1 MPTYLLR
8 RVAIMVPT
16 LLFASILIFGLQQL
30 LPGDPAMVLAGEE
43 RDPTVIAHLRETMH
57 LDRPFP
63 VRYAYWLRGVLHGDL
78 GESLRMQ
85 QPVRALIA
93 DKLPVTLE
101 LAGIAIVIA
110 VVIGIPAG
118 VVSAVHRGTAWDYA
132 ANVVAL
138 WGLSTPNFWLGIMLI
153 LLFSVTLGWLPAS
166 GYVSPFENLRAN
178 LAAMILPA
186 FVLGNAIAAV
196 LMRHTRSAMLQ
207 VLSSDYVRTARAK
220 GVRERDVILKHAL
233 RNALIPIITLGALE
247 FGTLLSGAVLTE
259 QVFTI
264 PGFGKLIV
272 DAVFNR
278 DYAVVQGVVLF
289 TATAYILLN
298 LIADVLYAVA
308 NPRIRVR

>member
-1 MPTYLLR
+1 MLTFIVR
-8 RVAIMVPT
+8 RLATIVPT
-16 LLFASILIFGLQQL
+16 LVFVSMLIFGLQQL
-30 LPGDPAMVLAGEE
+30 LPGDPAKVLAGEE
-43 RDPTVIAHLRETMH
+43 QDPAVIAHLRATMH
-57 LDRPFP
+57 LDQPLP
-63 VRYAYWLRGVLHGDL
+63 VRYLYWMRGVLHGDL
-78 GESLRMQ
+78 GESQRSQ
-85 QPVRALIA
+85 QPVTKLIA
-93 DKLPVTLE
+93 EKLPVTVE
-101 LAGIAIVIA
+101 LACLAIVIA
-110 VVIGIPAG
+110 LVIGIPAG
-118 VVSAVHRGTAWDYA
+118 VVAAVRRGSPWDYGA
-132 ANVVAL
+132 SVFAL

-178 LAAMILPA
+178 LAAMIMPA

-207 VLSSDYVRTARAK
+207 VLSQEYVRTARAK
-220 GVRERDVILKHAL
+220 GAAERTVILKHAL

-278 DYAVVQGVVLF
+278 DYAVIQGVVLV
-289 TATAYILLN
+289 TATAYIVLN
-298 LIADVLYAVA
+298 FAADVAYALA
-308 NPRIRVR
+308 NPRIRLA

>member
-1 MPTYLLR
+1 MLTYVIR
-8 RVAIMVPT
+8 RAATIVPT
-16 LLFASILIFGLQQL
+16 LVFASILIFGLQQL

-57 LDRPFP
+57 LDQPFP
-63 VRYAYWLRGVLHGDL
+63 VRYLYWLRGVLHGDL

-85 QPVRALIA
+85 QPVGTLIA
-93 DKLPVTLE
+93 QKLPVTLE
-101 LAGIAIVIA
+101 LACIAIVIA
-110 VVIGIPAG
+110 LTIGIPAG
-118 VVSAVHRGTAWDYA
+118 VISAVRRGGAWDYG

-153 LLFSVTLGWLPAS
+153 LLFSVTLHSLPAS
-166 GYVSPFENLRAN
+166 GYVSPFENLGAN
-178 LAAMILPA
+178 LAAMIMPA

-289 TATAYILLN
+289 TATAYIVLN
-298 LIADVLYAVA
+298 LIADILYAVA
-308 NPRIRVR
+308 NPRIRMK

>member
-1 MPTYLLR
+1 MTSYLIR
-8 RVAIMVPT
+8 RIATILPT

-30 LPGDPAMVLAGEE
+30 LPGDPAAVLAGEE
-43 RDPTVIAHLRETMH
+43 QDPTVIAHIRETMH
-57 LDRPFP
+57 LDQPFP
-63 VRYAYWLRGVLHGDL
+63 VRYFYWLRGVVHGDL

-85 QPVRALIA
+85 QPVGALIIE
-93 DKLPVTLE
+93 KLPVTIE
-101 LAGIAIVIA
+101 LACIAIVIA
-110 VVIGIPAG
+110 LAIGIPAG
-118 VVSAVHRGTAWDYA
+118 VISAVRRGGAWDYG
-132 ANVVAL
+132 ANIVAL

-153 LLFSVTLGWLPAS
+153 LLFSVTLRWLPAS
-166 GYVSPFENLRAN
+166 GYVSPFENLREN
-178 LAAMILPA
+178 LAAMIMPA

-207 VLSSDYVRTARAK
+207 VLSSEYVRTARAK
-220 GVRERDVILKHAL
+220 GVPERDVILKHAL

-298 LIADVLYAVA
+298 LIADILYAVA
-308 NPRIRVR
+308 NPRMRIS

>member
-1 MPTYLLR
+1 MSAYLLR
-8 RVAIMVPT
+8 RVAIILPT
-16 LLFASILIFGLQQL
+16 LVFASILIFGLQQL

-43 RDPTVIAHLRETMH
+43 RDPAVIAHLRETMH
-57 LDRPFP
+57 LDQPFP
-63 VRYAYWLRGVLHGDL
+63 VRYAYWLKGVLHGDL

-85 QPVRALIA
+85 QPVRTLIA
-93 DKLPVTLE
+93 QKLPVTLE
-101 LAGIAIVIA
+101 LAAIAIVIA
-110 VVIGIPAG
+110 LAIGIPAG
-118 VVSAVHRGTAWDYA
+118 VISAVRRGSAWDYA
-132 ANVVAL
+132 ANVIAL

-153 LLFSVTLGWLPAS
+153 LLFSVQLGWLPAS
-166 GYVSPFENLRAN
+166 GYVSPFEDLRAN
-178 LAAMILPA
+178 LAAMIMPA

-233 RNALIPIITLGALE
+233 RNALVPVITLGALG
-247 FGTLLSGAVLTE
+247 FGELLGGTVLTE
-259 QVFTI
+259 TVFTI

-278 DYAVVQGVVLF
+278 DYAVVQGVVLV

-298 LIADVLYAVA
+298 LLADFAYYLV
-308 NPRIRVR
+308 NPRMRG

>member
-1 MPTYLLR
+1 
-8 RVAIMVPT
+8 
-16 LLFASILIFGLQQL
+16 
-30 LPGDPAMVLAGEE
+30 DPAMVLAGEE
-43 RDPTVIAHLRETMH
+43 RDPSVIAHLRETMH

-63 VRYAYWLRGVLHGDL
+63 VRYLYWLRGVAHGDL

>member
-1 MPTYLLR
+1 MSAYLLR
-8 RVAIMVPT
+8 RVAIILPT
-16 LLFASILIFGLQQL
+16 LVFASILIFGLQQL

-43 RDPTVIAHLRETMH
+43 RDPSVIAHLRETMH
-57 LDRPFP
+57 LDQPFP

-101 LAGIAIVIA
+101 LAAIAIVIA
-110 VVIGIPAG
+110 LAIGIPAG
-118 VVSAVHRGTAWDYA
+118 VISAVRRGSAWDYA
-132 ANVVAL
+132 ANVIAL

-166 GYVSPFENLRAN
+166 GYVSPFEDLRAN

-289 TATAYILLN
+289 TATAYIVLN
-298 LIADVLYAVA
+298 LVADVLYAIA
-308 NPRIRVR
+308 NPRMRVH